1 MARKRAEAD
10 KPLAERGSALVPPQ
24 EPEQSAHSLR
34 RLVLSEEMYR
44 KAFFLTPDAMNIT
57 RLEDGMYVS
66 VNHGFTQI
74 TGYEESDVVGKT
86 SLEVDIWVQA
96 KDRARLVQGLKNEGV
111 VINLDAQFRTKRGTI
126 IDGLMSA
133 ALIRLGD
140 VPHIISVTS
149 DITDRKN
156 AESQLQKSEEKYRQL
171 ANDMP
176 VFIVT
181 YAPGGVLTFANQAI
195 AKLVDMEPSQ
205 LVGLNFLG
213 FLNEFDRQMVLT
225 RLSQLTPLQPVETH
239 EQTFQDPGGRVGFH
253 QWTNRA
259 FFDACGHVTHF
270 QAVGEDITERK
281 LAAEEIQIAAT
292 AFESRVGI
300 AITNAKLAILKTNK
314 AFTDI
319 TGYSAQEALG
329 KTPNMLSSGRH
340 GPEYYAE
347 MWQSIVQKGT
357 WEGEI
362 WNRRKSGEVYPE
374 WLTITAVRDGSGVAT
389 HYVGT
394 FTDSTLRKV
403 AEDQIK
409 TLAFY
414 DPLTQLPNRR
424 LLMDRLAMAQTNS
437 SRRQHR
443 CALLFVDLDNFKTIN
458 DTAGH
463 QAGDRLLEEVAR
475 RLSHCVREGDTVAR
489 LGGDEFVVMLEDLG
503 SLELDAATQ
512 AEAIGEKIL
521 RALDQVYEF
530 SGHRHYS
537 TASIGITLFGSVKNE
552 SIDEPLKRADMAMY
566 QAKAAGRNALR
577 FFDPKMQAVVA
588 ARAELEA
595 GLRRALDMHQF
606 VLHYQPQVSTD
617 HRVLGVEALV
627 RWMHPQRGIVSPS
640 EFIPLAEE
648 TGLILALGDWVL
660 RAACE
665 QLVMWAA
672 NPDTRHLTVAVNVS
686 ARQFHQEKFAEQ
698 VLAVLDQTGADP
710 RSLKLELTESLLVT
724 NVEGVIAKM
733 NALKSHGV
741 GFSLDDFGTGYSSL
755 AYLKRLP
762 LDQLKIDQG
771 FVRNILSDPN
781 DAAISKMV
789 ILLAESLG
797 LDVIAEGVETR
808 AQEQFLHSQGCR
820 SCQGYLFSRPLQAR
834 DLEDYLHRFAGGS

>member
-1 MARKRAEAD
+1 MTHKRAGSD
-10 KPLAERGSALVPPQ
+10 KPPAERDSALAPPQ
-24 EPEQSAHSLR
+24 DSQESAHSLR

-74 TGYEESDVVGKT
+74 TGYEESDVIGKT
-86 SLEVDIWVQA
+86 SLEVDIWVHA
-96 KDRARLVQGLKNEGV
+96 EDRARLVQGLKTDGM
-111 VINLDAQFRTKRGTI
+111 VINLDAQFRTKRGFI

-133 ALIRLGD
+133 AVIRLGE

-156 AESQLQKSEEKYRQL
+156 AETQLQRSEEKYRQL
-171 ANDMP
+171 ANDLP
-176 VFIVT
+176 AFIVT
-181 YAPGGVLTFANQAI
+181 YLPGGVLTFANQAI
-195 AKLVDMEPSQ
+195 AKLVGMEPPQ
-205 LVGLNFLG
+205 LVGLNFLS
-213 FLNEFDRQMVLT
+213 FLNEFDRQVVQK
-225 RLSQLTPLQPVETH
+225 RLSQLTPQQPVEAH
-239 EQTFQDPGGRVGFH
+239 EQTYVGPAGEVGYH

-259 FFDACGHVTHF
+259 FFDAGGVVTHF

-281 LAAEEIQIAAT
+281 LAAEEMKIAAT

-319 TGYSAQEALG
+319 TGYSAQEVVG
-329 KTPNMLSSGRH
+329 KTPKLLSSGRH
-340 GPEYYAE
+340 GPEFYAE
-347 MWQSIVQKGT
+347 MWQSITQKGT

-362 WNRRKSGEVYPE
+362 WNRRKGGEVFPE
-374 WLTITAVRDGSGVAT
+374 WLTITAVRDGAGVAT

-394 FTDSTLRKV
+394 FTDNTLRKV

-458 DTAGH
+458 DTVGH
-463 QAGDRLLEEVAR
+463 QVGDRLLEEVAR

-489 LGGDEFVVMLEDLG
+489 LGGDEFVVMLEDL
-503 SLELDAATQ
+503 SLHELDAATQ

-521 RALDQVYEF
+521 RALDQVYEI

-537 TASIGITLFGSVKNE
+537 TASIGVTLFGSVKNE

-577 FFDPKMQAVVA
+577 FFDPNMQAVVA

-595 GLRRALDMHQF
+595 GLRKALDQHQL
-606 VLHYQPQVSTD
+606 VLHYQPQVSKD

-627 RWMHPQRGIVSPS
+627 RWKHPQRGIVSPS

-648 TGLILALGDWVL
+648 TGLILPLGDWVL
-660 RAACE
+660 RAACA
-665 QLVMWAA
+665 QLVAWSS
-672 NPDTRHLTVAVNVS
+672 NPDTSHLTVAVNVS

-710 RSLKLELTESLLVT
+710 RLLKLELTESLLVT

-733 NALKSHGV
+733 NKLKSHGV
-741 GFSLDDFGTGYSSL
+741 CFSLDDFGTGYSSL
-755 AYLKRLP
+755 SYLKRLP

-797 LDVIAEGVETR
+797 LDVIAEGVETQ

-820 SCQGYLFSRPLQAR
+820 FCQGYLFSQPLQAR
-834 DLEDYLHRFAGGS
+834 DLEAYLHRFAGRS

>member
-1 MARKRAEAD
+1 
-10 KPLAERGSALVPPQ
+10 
-24 EPEQSAHSLR
+24 
-34 RLVLSEEMYR
+34 MYR
-44 KAFFLTPDAMNIT
+44 NAFFLTPDAMNIT

-74 TGYEESDVVGKT
+74 TGYEESDVIGKT
-86 SLEVDIWVQA
+86 SLEVDIWVHA
-96 KDRARLVQGLKNEGV
+96 EDRARLVQRLKTDGM
-111 VINLDAQFRTKRGTI
+111 VINLDAQFRTKRGFI

-133 ALIRLGD
+133 AVIRLGE

-156 AESQLQKSEEKYRQL
+156 AETQLQRSEEKYRQL
-171 ANDMP
+171 ANDLP
-176 VFIVT
+176 AFIVT
-181 YAPGGVLTFANQAI
+181 YLPGGVLTFANQAI
-195 AKLVDMEPSQ
+195 AKLVGMEPSQ
-205 LVGLNFLG
+205 LVGLNFLS
-213 FLNEFDRQMVLT
+213 FLNEFDRQVVQK
-225 RLSQLTPLQPVETH
+225 RLSQLSPQQPVETH
-239 EQTFQDPGGRVGFH
+239 EQTYVGPAGEVGYH

-259 FFDACGHVTHF
+259 FFDAGGVVTHF

-281 LAAEEIQIAAT
+281 LAAEEMKIAAT

-319 TGYSAQEALG
+319 TGYSAQEVVG
-329 KTPNMLSSGRH
+329 KTPKLLSSGRH
-340 GPEYYAE
+340 GPEFYAE
-347 MWQSIVQKGT
+347 MWQSITQKGT

-362 WNRRKSGEVYPE
+362 WNRRKGGEVFPE
-374 WLTITAVRDGSGVAT
+374 WLTITAVRDGAGVAT

-394 FTDSTLRKV
+394 FTDNTLRKV

-437 SRRQHR
+437 TRRQHH

-458 DTAGH
+458 DTVGH
-463 QAGDRLLEEVAR
+463 QVGDRLLEEVAR

-489 LGGDEFVVMLEDLG
+489 LGGDEFVVMLEDL
-503 SLELDAATQ
+503 SLHELDATTQ
-512 AEAIGEKIL
+512 AEAIGENIL
-521 RALDQVYEF
+521 RALDQVYEI

-577 FFDPKMQAVVA
+577 FFDPNMQAVVA

-595 GLRRALDMHQF
+595 GLRKALDQHQL
-606 VLHYQPQVSTD
+606 VLHYQPQVSKD

-627 RWMHPQRGIVSPS
+627 RWKHPQRGIVSPS

-648 TGLILALGDWVL
+648 TGLILPLGDWVL
-660 RAACE
+660 RAACA
-665 QLVMWAA
+665 QLVAWSAS
-672 NPDTRHLTVAVNVS
+672 PDTRHLTVAVNVS

-698 VLAVLDQTGADP
+698 VLSVLEQTGADP
-710 RSLKLELTESLLVT
+710 HLLKLELTESLLVT
-724 NVEGVIAKM
+724 NVEGVVAKM
-733 NALKSHGV
+733 NLLKSHGV

-755 AYLKRLP
+755 SYLKRLP

-797 LDVIAEGVETR
+797 LDVIAEGVETP
-808 AQEQFLHSQGCR
+808 AQEQYLHSQGCG
-820 SCQGYLFSRPLQAR
+820 SCQGYLFSQPIPAK
-834 DLEDYLHRFAGGS
+834 DLEAYLHRLAGRS